1 VAGRIGVRA
10 IALCLLALTA
20 PALAGKQVVDRV
32 VAVVND
38 AVILKSELDSRLV
51 ALDGAVAQIPDPA
64 ERERRRNQLAA
75 QMLDQMIADELI
87 VQAANEAKLTVEQS
101 ELQATI
107 DYIKQKNNL
116 DDKQL
121 AEAMKA
127 EGITFESFKKD
138 LLRQRAI
145 AQLVAPKIHIS
156 DDDALARYNE
166 LKRRATDVAA
176 VRASQILIKVPDH
189 ATEQQL
195 ADAKA
200 RATRAI
206 DRVKAGEA
214 FADVAKDMSDDP
226 TTKPTGGEI
235 GWLEAGTLSDAWE
248 PVVMGMQVGDVRGPI
263 AGPDG
268 LYVLYASELKKT
280 ALQPFPEMKEKLK
293 RELQDQQLEKAR
305 QAWIAELRKKAY
317 IDIKLR

>member
-1 VAGRIGVRA
+1 MRRIAV
-10 IALCLLALTA
+10 CLLALTA

-32 VAVVND
+32 VAVVNE
-38 AVILKSELDSRLV
+38 AVILESELQGRLA
-51 ALDGAVAQIPDPA
+51 ALEPAVAQIADPA
-64 ERERRRNQLAA
+64 ERQRRRNQLAA
-75 QMLDQMIADELI
+75 QMLDEMIADELV
-87 VQAANEAKLTVEQS
+87 VQAANDAKITVEQS
-101 ELQATI
+101 EVQATI
-107 DYIKQKNNL
+107 DYIKEQNKL
-116 DDKQL
+116 TDEQL

-127 EGITFESFKKD
+127 QGVTIDNFKKD

-145 AQLVAPKIHIS
+145 HQLVLPKIHIT
-156 DDDALARYNE
+156 DEDALARYNE
-166 LKRRATDVAA
+166 LTRRATNVEA
-176 VRASQILIKVPDH
+176 VRASQILIKVPQH

-214 FADVAKDMSDDP
+214 FPDVAKDMSDDL

-235 GWLEAGTLSDAWE
+235 GWLEAGTLSESWE
-248 PVVMGMQVGDVRGPI
+248 PIVMGMQVGDVRGPV

-280 ALQPFPEMKEKLK
+280 EIKPFPVMKEKLK
-293 RELQDQQLEKAR
+293 RELEQAQLEKAR
-305 QAWIAELRKKAY
+305 QVWIAELRKKAY

>member
-1 VAGRIGVRA
+1 VRA

-32 VAVVND
+32 VAVVNE
-38 AVILKSELDSRLV
+38 AVILQSELEGRLA
-51 ALDGAVAQIPDPA
+51 ALESAVAQIPDPA

-127 EGITFESFKKD
+127 EGVTFETFKKD

-145 AQLVAPKIHIS
+145 AQLVAPKIHVT
-156 DDDALARYNE
+156 DEDALARYNE
-166 LKRRATDVAA
+166 LTRRAINVEA
-176 VRASQILIKVPDH
+176 VRASQILIKVPQH

-206 DRVKAGEA
+206 DRVNAGEA
-214 FADVAKDMSDDP
+214 FADVAKDVSEDL
-226 TTKPTGGEI
+226 TTKATGGEI
-235 GWLEAGTLSDAWE
+235 GWLEAGTLSESWE
-248 PVVMGMQVGDVRGPI
+248 PIVMGMQVGSVRGPV

-268 LYVLYASELKKT
+268 LYVLYASEIKKT
-280 ALQPFPEMKEKLK
+280 AIQPFKEMKEKLK

-305 QAWIAELRKKAY
+305 QAWIAELRKRAY

>member
-1 VAGRIGVRA
+1 MRRIVF
-10 IALCLLALTA
+10 CLLALSA

-32 VAVVND
+32 VAIVND
-38 AVILKSELDSRLV
+38 AVILDSELEGRLA
-51 ALDGAVAQIPDPA
+51 ALEPAVAQIADPA
-64 ERERRRNQLAA
+64 ERERRRSKLAA
-75 QMLDQMIADELI
+75 QMLDEMIADELV
-87 VQAANEAKLTVEQS
+87 VQAATEAKLTVEQS

-116 DDKQL
+116 TDAQL

-127 EGITFESFKKD
+127 EGVTFETFKKD

-145 AQLVAPKIHIS
+145 HQLVLPKIHVS
-156 DDDALARYNE
+156 DEDARARYDE
-166 LKRRATDVAA
+166 LARRATDVTA
-176 VRASQILIKVPDH
+176 VRVSQILIKVPDH

-206 DRVKAGEA
+206 DRVKAGEP
-214 FADVAKDMSDDP
+214 FAAVATDTTDDL
-226 TTKPTGGEI
+226 TTKATGGEL
-235 GWLEAGTLSDAWE
+235 GWLEAGTLSEAWE
-248 PVVMGMQVGDVRGPI
+248 TVVMGMQVGDVRGPI

-280 ALQPFPEMKEKLK
+280 ALQPFQELKEKLK
-293 RELQDQQLEKAR
+293 QELEQAQLEKAR